1 MSRLTTTLAVLC
13 LLALYGCTT
22 QPPAPRISEQ
32 APALLM
38 RAPRPLQPLPDGE
51 VQLSTVAA
59 TVAGNYGACHANAA
73 QLEQLQAY
81 VREREKVFSA
91 APAP

>member
-1 MSRLTTTLAVLC
+1 
-13 LLALYGCTT
+13 
-22 QPPAPRISEQ
+22 
-32 APALLM
+32 
-38 RAPRPLQPLPDGE
+38 

-59 TVAGNYGACHANAA
+59 TVVGNYGACHANAA

-91 APAP
+91 GPAP

>member
-1 MSRLTTTLAVLC
+1 M
-13 LLALYGCTT
+13 
-22 QPPAPRISEQ
+22 QI
-32 APALLM
+32 
-38 RAPRPLQPLPDGE
+38 
-51 VQLSTVAA
+51 STVAA